1 MKRFAIVSFTFLLQQ
16 LRQLCDVDR
25 NPPRLILR
33 EVLHIDP
40 AEAGGRR
47 AESVMTRR
55 DTCRDVSRIAAQGE
69 VARIAGHRD
78 LTRSRGQQ
86 GSPPLEPDN
95 LAHKMRGETQLFRQ
109 ICR

>member
-1 MKRFAIVSFTFLLQQ
+1 MA
-16 LRQLCDVDR
+16 
-25 NPPRLILR
+25 
-33 EVLHIDP
+33 
-40 AEAGGRR
+40 
-47 AESVMTRR
+47 RR

-95 LAHKMRGETQLFRQ
+95 LAHKMRG
-109 ICR
+109 